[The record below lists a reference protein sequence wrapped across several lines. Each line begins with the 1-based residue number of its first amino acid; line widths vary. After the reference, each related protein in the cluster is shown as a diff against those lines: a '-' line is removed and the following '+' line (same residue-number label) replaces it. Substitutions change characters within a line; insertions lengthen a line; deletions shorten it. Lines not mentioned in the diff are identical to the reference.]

1 MSEEIKKQSSSN
13 SRRDFI
19 KNTAMASAGF
29 FIVPRFVLGGKGFI
43 APSDRLLV
51 AGIGVG
57 GKGESDIMNF
67 FRSGKADIA
76 FLCDVDDRRAA
87 NSVKAF
93 PKAKY
98 YKDWR
103 EMLDKESK
111 NFDAVSVST
120 PDHNHAAP
128 ALAAMQLGKHVYVQK
143 PLTHD
148 IYEARV
154 LTEAAKRYKVV
165 TQMGNQGASGDGTRV
180 MKEWFDAGL
189 IGDVHTIYAWTDRP
203 VWPQGIP
210 WPGQKAEVPKGLDW
224 NLWLGT
230 APYKDYVEK
239 IVPLNWRGWWDYG
252 TGALGDMGA
261 HMLEVAFRVL
271 DLRYATDVQA
281 SVGSVYVDEFK
292 RGYFP
297 ESCPPSSHVTLTFPK
312 TAKTKGPVKVH
323 WMDGGIQPERPEE
336 LGPNEVFG
344 DGGNGTLF
352 IGTKGKMMCGTYGVN
367 PRLLPTSLTKL
378 QKVMRPSNNPNV
390 PAREVEEVI
399 YPYPGVKNPLPRVPG
414 GAEGHYAQWVEACIA
429 GPGKK
434 EVSSPFEVAGPLT
447 ELLLMANLAIRASDI
462 RKPRENGN
470 GFTYPGRNIKLVW
483 DNAAMK
489 VTNFD
494 DVNQFVR
501 RQYREGYNLKW
512 S

>member
-1 MSEEIKKQSSSN
+1 MKTEQENKNTSN
-13 SRRDFI
+13 RRDFI
-19 KNTAMASAGF
+19 KTSAIAAAAF
-29 FIVPRFVLGGKGFI
+29 MIVPRHVLGGQGFL

-57 GKGESDIMNF
+57 GKGQSDLDMFNK
-67 FRSGKADIA
+67 SGKADIA

-103 EMLDKESK
+103 EMLDKEHK

-120 PDHNHAAP
+120 PDHNHAIQ

-148 IYEARV
+148 IYEARI
-154 LTEAAKRYKVV
+154 LTAAAKKYKVV
-165 TQMGNQGASGDGTRV
+165 TQMGNQGASNDGPRQ
-180 MKEWFDAGL
+180 MKEWYEAGL
-189 IGDVHTIYAWTDRP
+189 IGDVHTVYAWTNRP

-210 WPGQKAEVPKGLDW
+210 WPTQKAQIPKELDW

-230 APYKDYVEK
+230 APEKDFVDK
-239 IVPLNWRGWWDYG
+239 LVPFNWRGWWDYG
-252 TGALGDMGA
+252 TGALGDMGCHLIEA
-261 HMLEVAFRVL
+261 PFSVLNLKYAKEVE
-271 DLRYATDVQA
+271 A

-297 ESCPPSSHVTLTFPK
+297 ESCPPSSHVTLKFPK
-312 TAKTKGPVKVH
+312 TNKTKGDVTLH

-336 LGPNEVFG
+336 LEANETFG

-352 IGTKGKMMCGTYGVN
+352 IGTKGKMMSETYSAN
-367 PRLLPTSLTKL
+367 PKLLPLSKNKDI
-378 QKVMRPSNNPNV
+378 KVAPKY
-390 PAREVEEVI
+390 A
-399 YPYPGVKNPLPRVPG
+399 RVPD
-414 GAEGHYAQWVEACIA
+414 GANGHYKQWVEAAIA
-429 GPGKK
+429 GYGKQ
-434 EVSSPFEVAGPLT
+434 EVSSPFEIAGPLT
-447 ELLLMANLAIRASDI
+447 EALLMANLAIRSFDI
-462 RKPRENGN
+462 QKTVNGKV
-470 GFTYPGRNIKLVW
+470 TYPGRYTKMLW
-483 DNAAMK
+483 DNDNMK

-494 DVNQFVR
+494 EANQFVKR
-501 RQYREGYNLKW
+501 EYRKGWNNLTL
-512 S
+512 